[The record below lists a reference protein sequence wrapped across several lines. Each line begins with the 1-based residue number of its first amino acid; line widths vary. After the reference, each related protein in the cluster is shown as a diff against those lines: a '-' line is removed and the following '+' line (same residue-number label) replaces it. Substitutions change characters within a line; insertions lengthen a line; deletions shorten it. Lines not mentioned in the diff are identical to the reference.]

1 MTYDCIGVL
10 QKTNKSHIK
19 TWPLSQFLFNGL
31 STDTQA
37 SHEFE
42 LYVYL
47 FGKGTFIPF
56 DRLPSNSYLNILYQ
70 RSKYTLSWNCQLGWR
85 CIQA

>member
-1 MTYDCIGVL
+1 MMHSALHGIEL
-10 QKTNKSHIK
+10 LSKLTNSTLK
-19 TWPLSQFLFNGL
+19 LDREVGFLFNGL

-42 LYVYL
+42 FYVYL

-70 RSKYTLSWNCQLGWR
+70 RSKYTLS
-85 CIQA
+85 